1 MHGTHEPNKR
11 TSNPQSVCGW
21 GGVHGDMVVQSLTD
35 GHEVVIGL
43 CGQYNAAQIYKE

>member
-1 MHGTHEPNKR
+1 MNQTPEPAIH
-11 TSNPQSVCGW
+11 TVCLCGV
-21 GGVHGDMVVQSLTD
+21 GDVHGDRVVQSLTD